1 MGCCGYGAKGTKSTG
16 AYDCLLIP
24 GAEAVNNGAMA
35 ADCQAGGLKGLAV
48 VTGTT
53 AATVCSKL
61 ILVIIYKNI
70 TRLLGLAGLF
80 EYLSIGVLSQKR
92 SNKIHLYFFENIKNS
107 PLKRSA
113 SDLVI

>member
-61 ILVIIYKNI
+61 ILVIIYQI
-70 TRLLGLAGLF
+70 SQDCWVWRA
-80 EYLSIGVLSQKR
+80 YLNRYVGVLSQKR
-92 SNKIHLYFFENIKNS
+92 SNKIHLYSFENIQNS